1 MIQEKLSQ
9 IIPDNLRPFA
19 RLAYKGAI
27 YTYRVL
33 EEAKIRRIQE
43 KLLKQNFSSL
53 ETENLIIFLT
63 PGYDAVTGGILA
75 ISSTYNESKKLKYI
89 HEADVIMCTLPG
101 DRLLLRYTKFN
112 FHDYIYNFSQVI
124 SYFENLQR
132 LIIHIPVL
140 YVPQFLKNLSA
151 KTLFKIRKI
160 DDVHINIML
169 MNIKNIPPMNYFEE
183 LKKIGKVTATTAHDA
198 YTTYELR
205 KKLGFPLHK
214 LGVYIS
220 PEFYER
226 KSYKE
231 KENLMIVSP
240 DPHPMKSEIL
250 SKIKKQFPNLKIQII
265 KNIPYENYKKL
276 IAKAKWSITFG
287 EGLDGYFIEAVFS
300 GGISFAVYNSDFFTE
315 DFKSLRTIY
324 DSYETMAKRICEDL
338 NELDN
343 ETAYVE
349 CQNEQYKLVAKYYN
363 YKKYLKNLELFYK
376 GVYTYP

>member
-9 IIPDNLRPFA
+9 IIPDNLKPFA
-19 RLAYKGAI
+19 RLAYKGAV
-27 YTYRVL
+27 YSYRFL
-33 EEAKIRRIQE
+33 EEVKIRRIQE
-43 KLLKQNFSSL
+43 KLLKQNFSL

-89 HEADVIMCTLPG
+89 HDAEVIMCTLPG
-101 DRLLLRYTKFN
+101 DRLLLRYTKFS
-112 FHDYIYNFSQVI
+112 FHDYIYDFSQVM

-132 LIIHIPVL
+132 LMIHIPVL

-151 KTLFKIRKI
+151 KTLFKIREI
-160 DDVHINIML
+160 GDVHINIML
-169 MNIKNIPPMNYFEE
+169 MNIKNIPPMNCFEE
-183 LKKIGKVTATTAHDA
+183 LKKIGKVTATTAHEA

-214 LGVYIS
+214 LGVFIS

-226 KSYKE
+226 KRYKE

-250 SKIKKQFPNLKIQII
+250 TKIKKHFPELKIQII
-265 KNIPYENYKKL
+265 KNIPYEEYKKL
-276 IAKAKWSITFG
+276 ITRAKWSITFG
-287 EGLDGYFIEAVFS
+287 EGLDGYFIETVFS

-315 DFKSLRTIY
+315 DFKSLRTVY
-324 DSYETMAKRICEDL
+324 DSYEIMAKRICEDL

-349 CQNEQYKLVAKYYN
+349 YQNEQYKLVSKYYN